1 MHAVDIMTSPVV
13 SVSPETSIKDV
24 AKLLADRHISAVP
37 VVDVKLHV
45 LGMISEGDL
54 MRRAE
59 IGTVGG
65 SSWWLDLFAST
76 RELADDY
83 VKTHSKLVRDVMTTE
98 VVTVSEHATLTD
110 IAKLLETHHIKR
122 VPVTR
127 KGQLIGIVSRANL
140 VQALAAEA
148 ASSPAP
154 ARSSDREIRR
164 RLMTELAR
172 ETWADMTPGN
182 IVVANG
188 VVHLW
193 GYMMSEP
200 ARRALCVAAE
210 NIPGVKSVED
220 HTRRPPVLPAL

>member
-13 SVSPETSIKDV
+13 SVSPETSIKHV
-24 AKLLADRHISAVP
+24 ARLLADRHISAVP
-37 VVDVKLHV
+37 VVDEKLHV

-54 MRRAE
+54 MRRAK

-98 VVTVSEHATLTD
+98 VVTASEHATLTD

-127 KGQLIGIVSRANL
+127 NGQLIGIVSRANL
-140 VQALAAEA
+140 VQALAIA
-148 ASSPAP
+148 AVAPAPTSSP
-154 ARSSDREIRR
+154 DREIRK

-193 GYMMSEP
+193 GYMLSEP

-220 HTRRPPVLPAL
+220 HTRRPPVPPAL

>member
-13 SVSPETSIKDV
+13 SASPETSIKDV

-37 VVDVKLHV
+37 VVDGKLHV

-65 SSWWLDLFAST
+65 SSWWLDLFSST
-76 RELADDY
+76 RGLADDY

-98 VVTVSEHATLTD
+98 VVTASEHATLTD
-110 IAKLLETHHIKR
+110 IAELLETHRIKR

-127 KGQLIGIVSRANL
+127 NGQLIGIVSRANL
-140 VQALAAEA
+140 VQALATA
-148 ASSPAP
+148 AVSPAP
-154 ARSSDREIRR
+154 ARSSDREIRK